1 MGERNGRSRE
11 GGWNAYG
18 NQARLEHCRGGHLC
32 VASTRSGQ
40 GPFKSVGY
48 GLHRRRPCSCRCRRR
63 SSRRRTHQRTSRK
76 MSPTTRRRR
85 KPGIP
90 PARAAVLPACASCF
104 CSSCFFL
111 RMGFYINSFFNKRLS
126 QLSNRK
132 VRHRARVLTGAA
144 VLCPRP
150 LDGGVSH
157 CVPAFIACLLISF
170 TRPRPQ
176 YRARPLP
183 VALDL
188 SGSRIAT
195 ISTTHHSLPPVS
207 VWRACADLIRP
218 WPRIPSTAI
227 SAPHNAPRNAIPLR
241 ARHTVTSPRYPS
253 GLEAAADHQ
262 RDWRSYWD
270 VAVHVLQT

>member
-1 MGERNGRSRE
+1 M
-11 GGWNAYG
+11 
-18 NQARLEHCRGGHLC
+18 
-32 VASTRSGQ
+32 
-40 GPFKSVGY
+40 
-48 GLHRRRPCSCRCRRR
+48 
-63 SSRRRTHQRTSRK
+63 
-76 MSPTTRRRR
+76 
-85 KPGIP
+85 
-90 PARAAVLPACASCF
+90 
-104 CSSCFFL
+104 
-111 RMGFYINSFFNKRLS
+111 S

-183 VALDL
+183 
-188 SGSRIAT
+188 SGARLIRIANR
-195 ISTTHHSLPPVS
+195 HHQHHPPLPAPVS

-218 WPRIPSTAI
+218 CPRIPSTAI

-262 RDWRSYWD
+262 RDGGVTVMSPYTSYKRSPLPPPPPASTRD
-270 VAVHVLQT
+270 HQNNCHRKRNSGTPPSRPHFSPLSVLLQSL

>member
-1 MGERNGRSRE
+1 MRNGRSRE

-40 GPFKSVGY
+40 APFKGVRLWLTSSTALLMSV
-48 GLHRRRPCSCRCRRR
+48 
-63 SSRRRTHQRTSRK
+63 
-76 MSPTTRRRR
+76 SPEVE
-85 KPGIP
+85 P
-90 PARAAVLPACASCF
+90 PPDASEDVAEDASDDEAATEARHTASA
-104 CSSCFFL
+104 SSCIARMCLVFL
-111 RMGFYINSFFNKRLS
+111 LFVLLFKIWFYNSFFNKRLS

-183 VALDL
+183 CGARLI
-188 SGSRIAT
+188 RIANR
-195 ISTTHHSLPPVS
+195 HHQHHPPLPAPVS

-218 WPRIPSTAI
+218 CPRIPSTAI